1 MFNKMSSNSC
11 CGCCYNDDT
20 KLIKKCNFIDHN
32 ICKFCNEDYESKLYK
47 SGCMFCNPLELVIKS
62 NDSNIVRPVYWN
74 RPLGKTHIIIILC
87 GNLIIAALI
96 ILIFYIIINMV
107 SSILDTVVDTIDDFK
122 K

>member
-1 MFNKMSSNSC
+1 
-11 CGCCYNDDT
+11 
-20 KLIKKCNFIDHN
+20 
-32 ICKFCNEDYESKLYK
+32 
-47 SGCMFCNPLELVIKS
+47 MFCNPLELIIKHD
-62 NDSNIVRPVYWN
+62 DSNIVRPVYWN
-74 RPLGKTHIIIILC
+74 RPLGKIHIIIILC